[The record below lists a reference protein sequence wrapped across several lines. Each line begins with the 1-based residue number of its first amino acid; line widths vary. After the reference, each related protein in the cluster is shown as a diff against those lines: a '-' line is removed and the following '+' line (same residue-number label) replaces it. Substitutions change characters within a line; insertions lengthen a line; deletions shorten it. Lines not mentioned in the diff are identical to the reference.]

1 MAFQQLPL
9 KKNKK
14 KTGLYNQPLSNQLS
28 SCFLGLVILLT
39 ANTVTADGV
48 YVSCPTDG
56 ETSWVAVTGKQTTT
70 FKVIAACHPTLVSKA
85 RWCTLSFLP
94 FFSSM
99 FSLSSPLHSAVSQ
112 CVSALA
118 CGPQYELAIEA
129 FCLAKF
135 RLDMQELDQGQWC
148 SWEDTVE

>member
-48 YVSCPTDG
+48 YVSCPTDA
-56 ETSWVAVTGKQTTT
+56 ETSWVAVTGKQTT
-70 FKVIAACHPTLVSKA
+70 FKVMAACHPTLVSKA
-85 RWCTLSFLP
+85 RWFTLSFLP
-94 FFSSM
+94 FFLIHVFSFVSP
-99 FSLSSPLHSAVSQ
+99 SLSSVAV
-112 CVSALA
+112 CVCAGVWTPVRARHRGVLPGQIQTGHA
-118 CGPQYELAIEA
+118 GAGPGA
-129 FCLAKF
+129 
-135 RLDMQELDQGQWC
+135 
-148 SWEDTVE
+148 VV